1 MDPAAMA
8 PHGRAL
14 VAYFDGNLD
23 AELLVRRD
31 DGREE
36 RVPVRYFFRPPEEF
50 SPIETTALDACRGHV
65 LDIGAGSGL
74 HTLALQAAGATV
86 TAIDVSV
93 EAVDV
98 MTRRGVRDARR
109 ADVFTF
115 TEGPFDTLIM
125 LGHGLGM
132 VQDLAGLDRFLA
144 QARRL
149 VRDGGQLLLHTV
161 DPTRT
166 DDPEH
171 LAYHDANRRAGRY
184 IGEIELQFGFEG
196 ERGPSCRWL
205 ILDERTLRDHAQRGG
220 WDCEIVHDEP
230 NGDYLARL
238 TRS

>member
-14 VAYFDGNLD
+14 LAYFEGDLD
-23 AELLVRRD
+23 AELLVRRG

-36 RVPVRYFFRPPEEF
+36 RLPVRYFFRPPEEF
-50 SPIETTALDACRGHV
+50 SPLERTALDACREHV
-65 LDIGAGSGL
+65 LDVGAGSGL
-74 HTLALQAAGATV
+74 HTLALQADGTTV
-86 TAIDVSV
+86 TALDVSP
-93 EAVDV
+93 EAVGV
-98 MTRRGVRDARR
+98 MKRRGVRDARH
-109 ADVFTF
+109 ADVFAF
-115 TEGPFDTLIM
+115 TGGPFDTLLM

-144 QARRL
+144 HARTL
-149 VRDGGQLLLHTV
+149 VRAGGQLLLHTV

-171 LAYHDANRRAGRY
+171 LAYHEANRRAGRY
-184 IGEIELQFGFEG
+184 VGEIELQFEFDG
-196 ERGPSCRWL
+196 ERGASCRWL
-205 ILDERTLRDHAQRGG
+205 ILDEPTLRQHAEAAG
-220 WDCEIVHDEP
+220 WDCDILHEEP

>member
-14 VAYFDGNLD
+14 LAYFEGDLD
-23 AELLVRRD
+23 AELLVRRG

-50 SPIETTALDACRGHV
+50 SPLERTALDACRGRV
-65 LDIGAGSGL
+65 LDVGAGSGL
-74 HTLALQAAGATV
+74 HTLALQAASTTV
-86 TAIDVSV
+86 TAIDISPD
-93 EAVDV
+93 AVNV
-98 MTRRGVRDARR
+98 MTQRGVRDARL

-115 TEGPFDTLIM
+115 TAGPFHTLLM

-132 VQDLAGLDRFLA
+132 MQDLAGVDRFLA
-144 QARRL
+144 HARRL
-149 VRDGGQLLLHTV
+149 LGDGGQLLLHTV

-184 IGEIELQFGFEG
+184 IGEIELAFEYRG
-196 ERGPSCRWL
+196 ATGPSCRWL
-205 ILDERTLRDHAQRGG
+205 IVDPPTLRDHAQRAG
-220 WDCEIVHDEP
+220 WDCEIVHEEP